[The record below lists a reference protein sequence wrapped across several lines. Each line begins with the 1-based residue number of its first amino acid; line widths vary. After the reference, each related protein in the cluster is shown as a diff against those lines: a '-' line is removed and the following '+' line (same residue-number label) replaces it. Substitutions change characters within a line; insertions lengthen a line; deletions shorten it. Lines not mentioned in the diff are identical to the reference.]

1 MQESCYFRGV
11 RGLAPASSAASRL
24 SSEAS
29 CSELHNSYVAPNTSI
44 SRLLRVSRAR
54 GGKSR
59 HPTTPKGGGRK
70 QGGGGRKALIA
81 HIYITTP
88 LSP

>member
-29 CSELHNSYVAPNTSI
+29 RSEHFSCLQAPICPCREKPMAPHNP
-44 SRLLRVSRAR
+44 
-54 GGKSR
+54 
-59 HPTTPKGGGRK
+59 
-70 QGGGGRKALIA
+70 QGGGA
-81 HIYITTP
+81 
-88 LSP
+88 